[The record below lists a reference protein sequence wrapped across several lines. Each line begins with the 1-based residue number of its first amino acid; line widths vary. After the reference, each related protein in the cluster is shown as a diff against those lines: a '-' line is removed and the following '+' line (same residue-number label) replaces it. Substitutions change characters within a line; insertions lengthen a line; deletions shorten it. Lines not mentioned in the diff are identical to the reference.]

1 VELAVVIVLTLPPCL
16 LALLELHDRWRVR
29 LRPRKEDPPCLTHA
43 SSRSLTRLLRMLSG
57 LHQPRVI
64 RPPSCRRLL
73 LQLLRGAQ
81 LFPPREDGR
90 RCLDAEEMSASS
102 LSGAALN
109 YGCDDRRPSQTALA
123 SDAPG
128 RRSGRRPCVCLVLS
142 SSAGARCAV
151 VSSNATLFPPLEHS
165 AGRTWHRREHELC
178 VAFRLICDNQ
188 SRRHSSGED
197 ERASTGPVHG
207 SPSP

>member
-1 VELAVVIVLTLPPCL
+1 MPSLRYSARGACRRHRPHTSSVPIGPTRAARPMACSPSSKKGRSSLSDPSFKQKPLHDCSGCSQDFTS
-16 LALLELHDRWRVR
+16 LALFDRHRVSVYSYSYS
-29 LRPRKEDPPCLTHA
+29 E
-43 SSRSLTRLLRMLSG
+43 
-57 LHQPRVI
+57 
-64 RPPSCRRLL
+64 
-73 LQLLRGAQ
+73 GAQ

-102 LSGAALN
+102 LSGAALS

-128 RRSGRRPCVCLVLS
+128 PRSGRRPCVCLVLS

-165 AGRTWHRREHELC
+165 AGQPWHRREHAPVC
-178 VAFRLICDNQ
+178 RLSALPRQPAPAARQPYHD
-188 SRRHSSGED
+188 RR
-197 ERASTGPVHG
+197 R
-207 SPSP
+207 